1 MANTPTL
8 PKPQQHRLRTH
19 FGMIALP
26 FRKNVGARHMF
37 DSSSQRELR
46 HALPMWLDLRGLALV
61 TGASGVG
68 KSITVRRFVS
78 ELDDARFVVHRFGQI
93 PTTPTGFLRALC
105 RRLGLPMR
113 RYTGDMFDDITALLK
128 RSHGDKA
135 AHPVLVMDDAE
146 GMRPATLDLVRR
158 LTATDLDADER
169 ISILL
174 VGTDALL
181 ATLRDPDLEPL
192 RTRLA
197 YVHALRGF
205 GLEDTRNYVRF
216 HLEHAGIRG
225 DVLTDGAV
233 RHLFQASGGVPR
245 LVNQLALQAMIHAVV
260 QGRDQLD
267 DELMRRVL
275 LAHPLYGGKAA

>member
-1 MANTPTL
+1 MANTPTI
-8 PKPQQHRLRTH
+8 PKTQQHRLRTH
-19 FGMIALP
+19 FGMVALP
-26 FRKNVGARHMF
+26 FRKNVGARQMF
-37 DSSSQRELR
+37 DSSSQRDLG

-68 KSITVRRFVS
+68 KSITVRRFVA
-78 ELDDARFVVHRFGQI
+78 ELDDARFTVHRFGQI

-105 RRLGLPMR
+105 RRMGLPMR
-113 RYTGDMFDDITALLK
+113 RYTGDMFDDVTTLLK
-128 RSHGDKA
+128 RTHGDKA

-158 LTATDLDADER
+158 LTAADLDADEH

-181 ATLRDPDLEPL
+181 TTLRDPSLEPL

-216 HLEHAGIRG
+216 HLQHAGIRQ

-260 QGRDQLD
+260 QGRDQID
-267 DELMRRVL
+267 DDLMRRVL
-275 LAHPLYGGKAA
+275 LAHPLYGKAA

>member
-1 MANTPTL
+1 MANTPTI
-8 PKPQQHRLRTH
+8 PKTQQHRLRTH
-19 FGMIALP
+19 FGMVALP
-26 FRKNVGARHMF
+26 FRKNVGARQMF
-37 DSSSQRELR
+37 DSSSQRDLG

-68 KSITVRRFVS
+68 KSITVRRFVA
-78 ELDDARFVVHRFGQI
+78 ELDDARFTVHRFGQI

-105 RRLGLPMR
+105 RRMGLPMR
-113 RYTGDMFDDITALLK
+113 RYTGDMFDDVTTLLK
-128 RSHGDKA
+128 RTHGDKA

-158 LTATDLDADER
+158 LTAADLDADEH

-181 ATLRDPDLEPL
+181 TTLHDPSLEPL

-216 HLEHAGIRG
+216 HLQHAGIRQ

-260 QGRDQLD
+260 QGRDQID
-267 DELMRRVL
+267 DDLMRGVL
-275 LAHPLYGGKAA
+275 LAHPLYGKPA